1 MLILVFVTLA
11 IAVLTLGLVVF
22 LLVSS
27 RPADWI
33 AAAERASERGE
44 RSVREEFARN
54 RDESSLAARQVHLE
68 AFRPGLSRCYGL
80 AAWRASSILPTC

>member
-44 RSVREEFARN
+44 RSVREEVCA
-54 RDESSLAARQVHLE
+54 E
-68 AFRPGLSRCYGL
+68 PG
-80 AAWRASSILPTC
+80 